1 VPWTE
6 IIALVTSLIS
16 IGLVLFREWFAWR
29 ARKRLER
36 EEKEKVLAIEKKV
49 YQQVMD
55 RLTSNAKN
63 ENDGIDDMEDRI
75 DKDRAAGRIQ
85 GSSGR

>member
-36 EEKEKVLAIEKKV
+36 EEKRKK
-49 YQQVMD
+49 Y
-55 RLTSNAKN
+55 
-63 ENDGIDDMEDRI
+63 
-75 DKDRAAGRIQ
+75 
-85 GSSGR
+85 